1 MAEPAIE
8 AETASAD
15 VERRA
20 LELVSRHD
28 PRSTGRRQFLGGLGV
43 PRGLQASAD
52 VVLHDASG
60 THPFALNPIG
70 YGMSAPRSW
79 EHARPELA
87 HELLRPLASCEHIW
101 CPLFSAPGAGPAM
114 TNDEAI
120 PSFTDPQHR

>member
-20 LELVSRHD
+20 LELVSWRD
-28 PRSTGRRQFLGGLGV
+28 PRSMGRRQFLGAWFDARLMWVHFPEGLGGLGV

-52 VVLHDASG
+52 VVLHDAGG

-70 YGMSAPRSW
+70 YGMAAPTLVG
-79 EHARPELA
+79 ARA
-87 HELLRPLASCEHIW
+87 NRAR
-101 CPLFSAPGAGPAM
+101 
-114 TNDEAI
+114 T
-120 PSFTDPQHR
+120 